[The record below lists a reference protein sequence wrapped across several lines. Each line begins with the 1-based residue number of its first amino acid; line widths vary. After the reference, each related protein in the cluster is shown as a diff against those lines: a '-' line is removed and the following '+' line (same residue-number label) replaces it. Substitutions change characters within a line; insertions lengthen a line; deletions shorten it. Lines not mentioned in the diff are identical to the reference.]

1 MGSPL
6 AGRKRKEV
14 EDLIGF
20 FINTL
25 VLRTRLSEDLTFEE
39 LLQQVKETALEAY
52 EHQDVPFEKLLE
64 ELRVERDLSWTP
76 LFQVFFNMLNPG
88 MGGIASLQLS
98 GLEVEPLSVSE
109 VESKFDLTVYL
120 SEREQRIH
128 LSWEYNT
135 DLFDEGTVQRLAKHF
150 EVLLNN
156 VLVDPDR
163 PLSELS
169 LLTPE
174 ERRQLLVEWNET
186 AADYPRE
193 RCVHELFE
201 EQAERT
207 PRAIALVFEDQQ
219 LTYSDLN
226 RRANQLAH
234 FLKKLGAGPETLV
247 GLCLERSTEMVVGV
261 LGILKAGA
269 AYVPLDPEFPKER
282 LAFMLKDSD
291 APVLVTRSEL
301 VDALPQPNSSVLC
314 IDSVCDTISNQSEK
328 NPETTV
334 TSRNLAYV
342 IYTSGSTGTP
352 KGVQISHRALV
363 NFLCSMR
370 KEPGLSDKDTLLS
383 VTTLSFDIATMEIF
397 LPLTVGARLVVVSKE
412 VAADGFR
419 LSEKLRESRA
429 TVMQA
434 TPSTWRMLMDADWSV
449 GEDFR
454 ILCGG
459 EELPR
464 DLANRMLDR
473 CSVVWNLYGPTE
485 TTIWSTASRVE
496 PGEGPVAIGRPID
509 NTAVYLLDKQ
519 LQPVPIGIAGEI
531 YIGGDGLA
539 RGYLNDPALT
549 AAKFVP
555 DPFSGDSYGRLY
567 RTGDVGRYLPDGNI
581 EFLGRVDHQVKV
593 RGFRIE
599 LGEIESLLEQHS
611 EIRQAVVVVRGEGS
625 DKQLVS
631 YLVAAPEKSPPVE
644 ELRLYLSQ
652 KLPAYMVPSFYVEL
666 ESLPLTPN
674 GKVDRRAL
682 PEPTLITEVGD
693 EFLAPRDPIEL
704 HLAQLWE
711 SLLGVRP
718 VGRRDNFFELGGH
731 SLLAVRMVANIEK
744 VYGKRLPLATLF
756 EAPTVERVAR
766 ALKDR
771 NWQPTWKSLVS
782 IRAGGTKPPLFLMH
796 SHGGNVLEYHPLA
809 RHLPKDQPVY
819 ALQSRGLDGNVD
831 LDPDM
836 REMAATYITEIK
848 ALQPEGPYYLA
859 GFCFGGTLAYETAQQ
874 LRAQGD
880 EVALLL
886 MIQAVRAQAARKD
899 AVIGLSK
906 MLWYRI
912 AYRLNLEWNNIAA
925 LAGGTRVR
933 YIIDRAVRMNDLF
946 ELWYRSDSRLEELA
960 DRNGHRTTVY
970 TLELLRR
977 AHSRAFVKYRPKPYD
992 GSVVLFPAEKQPRWR
1007 PRKPNLGWGD
1017 LVRGKLTT
1025 DVLRGYQQNLLLEPN
1040 VRFAAEKL
1048 TAHLEEALRH
1058 PAERLRRNKVS

>member
-1 MGSPL
+1 MI
-6 AGRKRKEV
+6 A
-14 EDLIGF
+14 
-20 FINTL
+20 NTL
-25 VLRTRLSEDLTFEE
+25 R
-39 LLQQVKETALEAY
+39 
-52 EHQDVPFEKLLE
+52 
-64 ELRVERDLSWTP
+64 
-76 LFQVFFNMLNPG
+76 
-88 MGGIASLQLS
+88 LS

-128 LSWEYNT
+128 LSVVYNA
-135 DLFDEGTVQRLAKHF
+135 DLFCKERIEELLVQYEYLLDQVVAEPEAKIGGYSLVSFVSNIQLPDPKLSLDSSWQGTVHSRFSEQARKGPENLALVDGQQEWTYRELEVGSNRLAQYLRSGGVGI
-150 EVLLNN
+150 EDV
-156 VLVDPDR
+156 VAIYGQRSASLVDAI
-163 PLSELS
+163 LG
-169 LLTPE
+169 
-174 ERRQLLVEWNET
+174 
-186 AADYPRE
+186 
-193 RCVHELFE
+193 VH
-201 EQAERT
+201 
-207 PRAIALVFEDQQ
+207 
-219 LTYSDLN
+219 
-226 RRANQLAH
+226 
-234 FLKKLGAGPETLV
+234 
-247 GLCLERSTEMVVGV
+247 
-261 LGILKAGA
+261 KAGA
-269 AYVPLDPEFPKER
+269 AFLILDPSYPAARQIEYLEAARPRGFLHLEQAGELPSELTTWVGSDAFDGCQLKLSGKDDER
-282 LAFMLKDSD
+282 LAEFPAV
-291 APVLVTRSEL
+291 APEVLL
-301 VDALPQPNSSVLC
+301 G
-314 IDSVCDTISNQSEK
+314 
-328 NPETTV
+328 PE
-334 TSRNLAYV
+334 SLAYV
-342 IYTSGSTGTP
+342 SFTSGSEGRP
-352 KGVQISHRALV
+352 KGVLGRHGPLSH
-363 NFLCSMR
+363 
-370 KEPGLSDKDTLLS
+370 
-383 VTTLSFDIATMEIF
+383 F
-397 LPLTVGARLVVVSKE
+397 LPWREKRFELKQTDRFSMLSGLAHDPLQRDIFTALWVGATVCIPEPEKMFSVGWLASWAGGEGITVAHLTPAMAEVLAAGNGRDESLKISSLRYAFFVGDKLTRKT
-412 VAADGFR
+412 VAAMGR
-419 LSEKLRESRA
+419 LAPK
-429 TVMQA
+429 VQC
-434 TPSTWRMLMDADWSV
+434 V
-449 GEDFR
+449 
-454 ILCGG
+454 
-459 EELPR
+459 
-464 DLANRMLDR
+464 
-473 CSVVWNLYGPTE
+473 NLYGSTE
-485 TTIWSTASRVE
+485 TQRAISHFVVSAEAFGDDKGNKNQSKTKEVISIGQGIPDVQLLLLNRVQE
-496 PGEGPVAIGRPID
+496 LCGVGEV
-509 NTAVYLLDKQ
+509 
-519 LQPVPIGIAGEI
+519 GEI
-531 YIGGDGLA
+531 HFRSPHLA
-539 RGYLNDPALT
+539 RGYLDEPSLT
-549 AAKFVP
+549 AEKFIP
-555 DPFSGDSYGRLY
+555 DWFGEEAGVRIY
-567 RTGDVGRYLPDGNI
+567 RMGDVGRYLPDGNI

-599 LGEIESLLEQHS
+599 LGEIESLLEQHA
-611 EIRQAVVVVRGEGS
+611 EIRQAVVVVKGEGS
-625 DKQLVS
+625 EKQLVS
-631 YLVAAPEKSPPVE
+631 YLVAAAEKSPPVE
-644 ELRLYLSQ
+644 ELRRYLSQ
-652 KLPAYMVPSFYVEL
+652 RLPAYMVPSFYVEL

-682 PEPTLITEVGD
+682 PEPTLVTEVGD

-756 EAPTVERVAR
+756 EAPTVERVAH
-766 ALKDR
+766 ALKDK

-796 SHGGNVLEYHPLA
+796 SHGGNVLEYHLLA
-809 RHLPKDQPVY
+809 RYLPKDQPVY
-819 ALQSRGLDGNVD
+819 ALQSRGLDGKVD

-1058 PAERLRRNKVS
+1058 PAERLRRNRGS